1 MLKLQPLISR
11 LQSLSLSLPE
21 VSKPLAAYIPA
32 KRSGDLIF
40 VSGQLPIANGNLLAE
55 GTVPDIVSVEK
66 AKECAKQCLLNGI
79 AAAFSLLQENE
90 GLEPLQIQGFVQS
103 KPDFY
108 SQPAV
113 IDGAS
118 ELALEVFGESGK
130 HSRAAVG
137 VAALP
142 KNAPVEVA
150 FVFGVGSL

>member
-1 MLKLQPLISR
+1 MLTLKALLNRFQF
-11 LQSLSLSLPE
+11 LSLSLPE
-21 VSKPLAAYIPA
+21 VLKPLAAYIPA

-79 AAAFSLLQENE
+79 AAAFSLLQEKE

-103 KPDFY
+103 KSNFY

-118 ELALEVFGESGK
+118 ELLLEIFGESGK

-142 KNAPVEVA
+142 KNVPVEIA
-150 FVFGVGSL
+150 FVFKVER